1 MTLKIGDMAPEF
13 SLQDQNGEVHRLA
26 DYLGKK
32 VVLYFYP
39 RDDTPGCTK
48 EACNFRDNIARF
60 NSGNSVVLGV
70 SGDTL
75 KSHAKFQEKYELPF
89 TLLSDPEHGML
100 EDYGVW
106 QEKSFMGKKHMGI
119 VRTTFIIDEKG
130 KIMHIYEKVKP
141 EAHAE
146 EIIELL
152 KL

>member
-70 SGDTL
+70 SGDTVN
-75 KSHAKFQEKYELPF
+75 SHAKFQEKYELPF
-89 TLLSDPEHGML
+89 TLLSDPEHAML

>member
-1 MTLKIGDMAPEF
+1 M
-13 SLQDQNGEVHRLA
+13 
-26 DYLGKK
+26 
-32 VVLYFYP
+32 
-39 RDDTPGCTK
+39 
-48 EACNFRDNIARF
+48 
-60 NSGNSVVLGV
+60 

-119 VRTTFIIDEKG
+119 VRTTFIIDDKG